1 MGKLR
6 LYIVAGVAVLVALAF
21 VLNPSA
27 ERHRNAI
34 KDTVA
39 DRSPIA
45 GTLGVGALAAFTST
59 YHSWGFFSYTTVS
72 GRVASIG
79 VFGIVHVRDLLP
91 G

>member
-1 MGKLR
+1 MDKPR
-6 LYIVAGVAVLVALAF
+6 LYVAAGVALLVALAF

-27 ERHRNAI
+27 ERHRSAI
-34 KDTVA
+34 KDAVA
-39 DRSPIA
+39 ERSPIA
-45 GTLGVGALAAFTST
+45 RTLGIGALAAFTST
-59 YHSWGFFSYTTVS
+59 YHSWGLFSYTTVN